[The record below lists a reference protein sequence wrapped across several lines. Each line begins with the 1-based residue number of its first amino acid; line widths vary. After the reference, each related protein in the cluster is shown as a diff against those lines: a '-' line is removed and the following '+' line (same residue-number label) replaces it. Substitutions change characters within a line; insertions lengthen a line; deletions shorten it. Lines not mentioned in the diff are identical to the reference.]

1 MHLTFLSN
9 WFCPN
14 TFRTDNMHITSQII
28 EQSMYHSMMCNQMT
42 VQLLCVDASIES
54 LKSAFSSPWLF
65 PWSTTFYFKMITPK
79 KGILHKILLSK
90 RKLYKIKLYLSLCIA
105 ENNSL
110 SDGKSIIKVSQS
122 LKFPFFFFHGNKK
135 LLDALSPQKHNK
147 RRSSHQIPALHPL
160 QVYIKLT

>member
-1 MHLTFLSN
+1 
-9 WFCPN
+9 
-14 TFRTDNMHITSQII
+14 
-28 EQSMYHSMMCNQMT
+28 
-42 VQLLCVDASIES
+42 
-54 LKSAFSSPWLF
+54 
-65 PWSTTFYFKMITPK
+65 MITPK
-79 KGILHKILLSK
+79 EGILHKILLSK
-90 RKLYKIKLYLSLCIA
+90 RKLYKIKLYLPLCIA